1 MSRDIRIKLTRA
13 ELDSIAWWVTYY
25 HNESNVNIEIS
36 MDSDS
41 MRTIQSEDQI
51 EYFNELYETYI
62 NWNLSTAKE
71 MIIELHY
78 NLLLIKFLNFID
90 IRLTDSTYDWDPE
103 LVRKFINL
111 QQFVIKSLT

>member
-1 MSRDIRIKLTRA
+1 MSRDIRIKLSRD

-25 HNESNVNIEIS
+25 HNESNVDIEIS
-36 MDSDS
+36 RDSS
-41 MRTIQSEDQI
+41 TMFTIKPELEL

-62 NWNLSTAKE
+62 NWNLSTAKD
-71 MIIELHY
+71 MIKELHY
-78 NLLLIKFLNFID
+78 NLLLIKFLHFID

-111 QQFVIKSLT
+111 QKFVIKSLT